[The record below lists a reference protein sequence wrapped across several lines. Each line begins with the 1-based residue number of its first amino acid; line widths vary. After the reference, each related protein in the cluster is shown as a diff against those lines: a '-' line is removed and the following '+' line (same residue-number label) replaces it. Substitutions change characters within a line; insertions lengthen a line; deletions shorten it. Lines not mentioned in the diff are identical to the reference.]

1 MLRYLIIR
9 SVQTLIA
16 VLAVATL
23 IFLGLQMTG
32 DPMENLAPQDMSD
45 AQVEELRKAY
55 GLDKPI
61 HIQYIRFMEKLM
73 HGDLGISFLSG
84 EPALKL
90 ILERFPT
97 TFNLV
102 MVSMLIAIVLGLPM
116 GVAAAIRADQGMDR
130 FLRFLSV
137 LGISAP
143 TFWIGIMLILIFS
156 VNLGWLPS
164 SGLSSWKHYL
174 MPAFTLSLYRIALF
188 LRMVRSTMLD
198 VLNQDYIRT
207 ARAKGLAERVVVYKH
222 ALRNALIP
230 FITVAGLQFGALMAG
245 AVVTE
250 KIFAIPGM
258 NRLALDALY
267 SDDRPVIIAFI
278 IVTAVLFAVVN
289 LVVDLLYALID
300 PRVRYA

>member
-1 MLRYLIIR
+1 MLRYLLIR
-9 SVQTLIA
+9 TVQTIIA

-32 DPMENLAPQDMSD
+32 DPMENLAPQDMSE

-61 HIQYIRFMEKLM
+61 HVQYVRFMEKLLE
-73 HGDLGISFLSG
+73 GDLGISFLSG

-97 TFNLV
+97 TLNLV
-102 MVSMLIAIVLGLPM
+102 LVSMLIAIFFGLPM
-116 GVAAAIRADQGMDR
+116 GVAAAIRADSWVDR
-130 FLRFLSV
+130 TLRFLSV

-143 TFWIGIMLILIFS
+143 TFWIGVMLILIFA

-164 SGLSSWKHYL
+164 SGLSSWKHYI

-198 VLNQDYIRT
+198 VLNQDFIRT
-207 ARAKGLAERVVVYKH
+207 ARAKGLIERVVVYKH

-289 LVVDLLYALID
+289 LVVDLFYALID

>member
-1 MLRYLIIR
+1 MLRYLLIR
-9 SVQTLIA
+9 TVQTIIA
-16 VLAVATL
+16 VFAVATL

-45 AQVEELRKAY
+45 QQVAQLRHAY
-55 GLDKPI
+55 GLDKPVYV
-61 HIQYIRFMEKLM
+61 QYELFMLHMAK
-73 HGDLGISFLSG
+73 GDLGISFLSG
-84 EPALKL
+84 EPALGL

-97 TFNLV
+97 TLKLV
-102 MVSMLIAIVLGLPM
+102 LVSMFIAIFFGLPM
-116 GVAAAIRADQGMDR
+116 GVASAIRADGWIDR
-130 FLRFLSV
+130 SLRFLSV

-198 VLNQDYIRT
+198 VLNQDFIRT

-245 AVVTE
+245 AIVTE

-267 SDDRPVIIAFI
+267 ADDRPVIIAFI
-278 IVTAVLFAVVN
+278 IVTAVLFAVIN
-289 LVVDLLYALID
+289 LVVDLLYAFID

>member
-1 MLRYLIIR
+1 MLRYLVVR
-9 SVQTLIA
+9 TAQTVFA
-16 VLAVATL
+16 VFVVATM
-23 IFLGLQMTG
+23 IFLGLQLTG
-32 DPMENLAPQDMSD
+32 DPMENLAPQDLNQ
-45 AQVEELRKAY
+45 AQVEELRRAY
-55 GLDKPI
+55 GLDKPL
-61 HIQYIRFMEKLM
+61 HVQYLRFMAQLAK
-73 HGDLGISFLSG
+73 GDLGVSFLSG
-84 EPALKL
+84 EPALGL

-97 TFNLV
+97 TLKLV
-102 MVSMLIAIVLGLPM
+102 LAAMLIAIVLGLPM
-116 GVAAAIRADQGMDR
+116 GVAAAIRVDTSVDR
-130 FLRFLSV
+130 TLRFLSV

-198 VLNQDYIRT
+198 VLNQDFIRT

-230 FITVAGLQFGALMAG
+230 FITVAGLQFGHLMAG

-289 LVVDLLYALID
+289 LLVDLLYALID

>member
-9 SVQTLIA
+9 SFQTLIA

-61 HIQYIRFMEKLM
+61 HIQYVRFMEKLM

-102 MVSMLIAIVLGLPM
+102 MVSMLIAIVFGLPM
-116 GVAAAIRADQGMDR
+116 GVAAAIRADQWVDR

-198 VLNQDYIRT
+198 VLNQDFIRT

-267 SDDRPVIIAFI
+267 ADDRPVIIAFI

>member
-9 SVQTLIA
+9 SFQTLIA

-32 DPMENLAPQDMSD
+32 DPMENLAPQDMSE

-61 HIQYIRFMEKLM
+61 HIQYIRFMEKLLQ
-73 HGDLGISFLSG
+73 GDLGISFLSG

-102 MVSMLIAIVLGLPM
+102 MVSMLIAVILGLPM
-116 GVAAAIRADQGMDR
+116 GVAAAIRADMWLDR

-267 SDDRPVIIAFI
+267 ADDRPVIIAFI

>member
-1 MLRYLIIR
+1 MTRYLLIR
-9 SVQTLIA
+9 TLQTLIA

-32 DPMENLAPQDMSD
+32 DPMENLAPQDMSE

-61 HIQYIRFMEKLM
+61 HIQYIRFMENLL

-102 MVSMLIAIVLGLPM
+102 MVSMLIAVVLGLPM
-116 GVAAAIRADQGMDR
+116 GVAAAIRADTWVDR
-130 FLRFLSV
+130 SLRFLSV

-143 TFWIGIMLILIFS
+143 TFWIGVMLILIFS

-198 VLNQDYIRT
+198 VLGQDYIRT

-267 SDDRPVIIAFI
+267 ADDRPVIIAFI

>member
-1 MLRYLIIR
+1 MLRYLLIR
-9 SVQTLIA
+9 TVQTIIA

-32 DPMENLAPQDMSD
+32 DPMENLAPQDMSE

-61 HIQYIRFMEKLM
+61 HVQYVRFMEKLLE
-73 HGDLGISFLSG
+73 GNLGISFLSG

-97 TFNLV
+97 TLNLV
-102 MVSMLIAIVLGLPM
+102 LVSMLIAVFFGLPM
-116 GVAAAIRADQGMDR
+116 GVAASIRADSWVDR
-130 FLRFLSV
+130 TLRFLSV

-143 TFWIGIMLILIFS
+143 TFWIGVMLILIFA

-164 SGLSSWKHYL
+164 SGLSSWRHYI

-198 VLNQDYIRT
+198 VLNQDFIRT
-207 ARAKGLAERVVVYKH
+207 ARAKGLMERVVVYKH

>member
-1 MLRYLIIR
+1 MLRYLLIR
-9 SVQTLIA
+9 TVQTIIA

-32 DPMENLAPQDMSD
+32 DPMENLAPQDMSE

-61 HIQYIRFMEKLM
+61 HVQYVRFMEKLLE
-73 HGDLGISFLSG
+73 GNLGISFLSG

-97 TFNLV
+97 TLNLV
-102 MVSMLIAIVLGLPM
+102 LVSMLIAIFFGLPM
-116 GVAAAIRADQGMDR
+116 GVAAAIRADSWVDR
-130 FLRFLSV
+130 TLRFLSV

-143 TFWIGIMLILIFS
+143 TFWIGVMLILIFA

-164 SGLSSWKHYL
+164 SGLSSWKHYI

-198 VLNQDYIRT
+198 VLNQDFIRT
-207 ARAKGLAERVVVYKH
+207 ARAKGLMERVVVYKH

>member
-1 MLRYLIIR
+1 MLRYLLAR
-9 SVQTLIA
+9 TVQTVFA
-16 VLAVATL
+16 VFVVATL
-23 IFLGLQMTG
+23 IFLGLQLTG
-32 DPMENLAPQDMSD
+32 DPMENLAPPDMSQ

-55 GLDKPI
+55 GLDRPVYV
-61 HIQYIRFMEKLM
+61 QYLRFMGHLVE
-73 HGDLGISFLSG
+73 GDLGISFLSG
-84 EPALKL
+84 EPALGL
-90 ILERFPT
+90 ILQRFPT
-97 TFNLV
+97 TLKLV
-102 MVSMLIAIVLGLPM
+102 LAALLIALVLGLPM
-116 GVAAAIRADQGMDR
+116 GVAAAIRADTSTDR
-130 FLRFLSV
+130 LLRFLSV

-143 TFWIGIMLILIFS
+143 TFWIGIMLILVFS

-198 VLNQDYIRT
+198 VLNQDFIRT
-207 ARAKGLAERVVVYKH
+207 ARAKGLTERVVVYKH

-230 FITVAGLQFGALMAG
+230 FITIAGLQFGYLMAG

-258 NRLALDALY
+258 NRLALNALY

-278 IVTAVLFAVVN
+278 IVVAVLFTVVN
-289 LVVDLLYALID
+289 LLVDLLYAVID

>member
-9 SVQTLIA
+9 SFQTLIA
-16 VLAVATL
+16 VLAVATI

-45 AQVEELRKAY
+45 VQVEELRKAY
-55 GLDKPI
+55 GLDQPI
-61 HIQYIRFMEKLM
+61 HIQYIRFMEKLL

-97 TFNLV
+97 TFKLV

-116 GVAAAIRADQGMDR
+116 GVAAAIRADQWVDK

-164 SGLSSWKHYL
+164 SGLSSWKHFL

-267 SDDRPVIIAFI
+267 ADDRPVIIAFI

>member
-1 MLRYLIIR
+1 MLRYLLIR
-9 SVQTLIA
+9 TVQTIIA

-32 DPMENLAPQDMSD
+32 DPMENLAPQDMSE

-61 HIQYIRFMEKLM
+61 HVQYVRFMEKLLE
-73 HGDLGISFLSG
+73 GNLGISFLSG

-97 TFNLV
+97 TLNLV
-102 MVSMLIAIVLGLPM
+102 LVSMLIAVFFGLPM
-116 GVAAAIRADQGMDR
+116 GVAAAIRADGWVDR
-130 FLRFLSV
+130 TLRFLSV

-143 TFWIGIMLILIFS
+143 TFWIGVMLILIFA

-164 SGLSSWKHYL
+164 SGLSSWKHYI

-198 VLNQDYIRT
+198 VLNQDFIRT
-207 ARAKGLAERVVVYKH
+207 ARAKGLMERVVVYKH

>member
-1 MLRYLIIR
+1 MLRYLIVR
-9 SVQTLIA
+9 TVQTIIA

-32 DPMENLAPQDMSD
+32 DPMESLAPQDLNE

-55 GLDKPI
+55 GLDQPI
-61 HIQYIRFMEKLM
+61 HIQYIRFMTKLA
-73 HGDLGISFLSG
+73 HGNLGISFLSG
-84 EPALKL
+84 ESALKL
-90 ILERFPT
+90 ILERFPI

-102 MVSMLIAIVLGLPM
+102 MVSMLIAIAMGLPM
-116 GVAAAIRADQGMDR
+116 GVAAAIRADQWVDR
-130 FLRFLSV
+130 LLRFLSV

-198 VLNQDYIRT
+198 VLNQEYVRT

-267 SDDRPVIIAFI
+267 ADDRPVIIAFI

>member
-1 MLRYLIIR
+1 MLRYLLIR
-9 SVQTLIA
+9 TVQTIIA

-32 DPMENLAPQDMSD
+32 DPMENLAPQDMSE

-61 HIQYIRFMEKLM
+61 HVQYVRFMEKLLE
-73 HGDLGISFLSG
+73 GNLGISFLSG

-97 TFNLV
+97 TLNLV
-102 MVSMLIAIVLGLPM
+102 LVSMLIAVFFGLPM
-116 GVAAAIRADQGMDR
+116 GVAAAIRADSWVDR
-130 FLRFLSV
+130 TLRFLSV

-143 TFWIGIMLILIFS
+143 TFWIGVMLILIFA

-164 SGLSSWKHYL
+164 SGLSSWKHYI

-198 VLNQDYIRT
+198 VLNQDFIRT
-207 ARAKGLAERVVVYKH
+207 ARAKGLMERVVVYKH

>member
-1 MLRYLIIR
+1 MLRYLVVR
-9 SVQTLIA
+9 TVQTIIA

-32 DPMENLAPQDMSD
+32 DPMENLAPQDLNQ

-55 GLDKPI
+55 GLDQPI
-61 HIQYIRFMEKLM
+61 HIQYLRFMEKLA

-116 GVAAAIRADQGMDR
+116 GVAAAIRADQWVDR
-130 FLRFLSV
+130 LLRFLSV

-198 VLNQDYIRT
+198 VLSQDFVRT

-267 SDDRPVIIAFI
+267 ADDRPVIIAFI

-289 LVVDLLYALID
+289 LTVDLLYALID

>member
-9 SVQTLIA
+9 SFQTLIA

-32 DPMENLAPQDMSD
+32 DPMENLAPQDMSEV
-45 AQVEELRKAY
+45 QVEELRKAY
-55 GLDKPI
+55 GLDQPI

-102 MVSMLIAIVLGLPM
+102 MVSMLIAILFGLPM
-116 GVAAAIRADQGMDR
+116 GVAAAIRADQWIDR

-198 VLNQDYIRT
+198 VLNQDFIRT

-267 SDDRPVIIAFI
+267 ADDRPVIIAFI
-278 IVTAVLFAVVN
+278 IITAVLFAVVN